1 MNASILRLLLVRR
14 GWSLLGLVVSA
25 VAGGWTS
32 VASAASRPN
41 IIVIMCDDLGYGD
54 VQANFPQ
61 GLIRTPNL
69 DRVAKEGVRF
79 TDAYAPSGLCTP
91 TRYGLMTGR
100 YAWRTRLQSGVV
112 GGLSPR
118 LIEAGRPTVA
128 SLLKAQ
134 GYRTAVIGKWHLGLN
149 WEILPGKAITELGVE
164 APDQV
169 WNVDYRRPF
178 GGGPTTLGFDRFFG
192 ISASLDMVPY
202 TYLENDRVVA
212 LPTEERTWPMHPGY
226 VFDCRLGP
234 AAPGFEVADVL
245 PELTRQAERFI
256 EEGARREEPFFLYLP
271 LPSPH
276 TPLAPTAEWKG
287 RSGLNLYADF
297 VMQTDAAIGQL
308 LATLERSGEAE
319 NTLLIVTSDNG
330 CAPQARIHDL
340 KAKGH
345 DVSGGLRGNKADLYD
360 GGVRVPFLVRWPERV
375 RPAVSGQLV
384 CLTDL
389 FATFA
394 EVVGARV
401 PHDAAEDSFSFA
413 SALLA
418 RAPVPGQ
425 PVRDAVVLHS
435 AFGSFAIRE
444 GDWKLALCAGSGGWS
459 APVNYDAE
467 QAGLPMTQLYHIG
480 GADRGERNNLEAQQ
494 PERVQRLESRL
505 REIVAAGRS
514 TPGPQARNAVEI
526 ALRKPSLPSQRGRA
540 PSPPVAET
548 PGARD

>member
-1 MNASILRLLLVRR
+1 MRR
-14 GWSLLGLVVSA
+14 TDLARIPLWCLAALA
-25 VAGGWTS
+25 VA
-32 VASAASRPN
+32 AAASPVGAAKAVDPRGPRPN
-41 IIVIMCDDLGYGD
+41 IVVVLCDDLGYGD

-61 GLIRTPNL
+61 GRIRTPHM
-69 DRVAKEGVRF
+69 DRLAREGVRF
-79 TDAYAPSGLCTP
+79 TDAYSPSGLCTP
-91 TRYGLMTGR
+91 TRYGLLTGR
-100 YAWRTRLQSGVV
+100 YAWRTRLQSGVI

-128 SLLKAQ
+128 SFLQAR

-149 WEILPGKAITELGVE
+149 WERLPGRAITELGVE
-164 APDQV
+164 TPEQV
-169 WNVDYRRPF
+169 WNVDYGRPF

-256 EEGARREEPFFLYLP
+256 EEESRRGGPFFLYLP

-308 LATLERSGEAE
+308 LAALERSGVAD
-319 NTLLIVTSDNG
+319 NTLFILTSDNG

-360 GGVRVPFLVRWPERV
+360 GGVRVPFLARWPDRV

-394 EVVGARV
+394 DLVGADV
-401 PHDAAEDSFSFA
+401 PADAAEDSFSFA
-413 SALLA
+413 SALLSSPEA
-418 RAPVPGQ
+418 STR

-444 GDWKLALCAGSGGWS
+444 GEWKLALCAGSGGWS

-467 QAGLPMTQLYHIG
+467 QAGLPLTQLYHIG
-480 GADRGERNNLEAQQ
+480 GDDRGERNNRQAEQ

-514 TPGPQARNAVEI
+514 TPGPRAANAVEV

-540 PSPPVAET
+540 PSPPVEAPT
-548 PGARD
+548 GARD

>member
-1 MNASILRLLLVRR
+1 MRPLPRSFRCRLAVVLLA
-14 GWSLLGLVVSA
+14 LCSA
-25 VAGGWTS
+25 AAGGFAAGD
-32 VASAASRPN
+32 VRPASRPN
-41 IIVIMCDDLGYGD
+41 VVVVLCDDLGYGD
-54 VQANFPQ
+54 VQANFPA
-61 GLIRTPNL
+61 GLIRTPHL
-69 DRVAKEGVRF
+69 DRLAREGVRF
-79 TDAYAPSGLCTP
+79 TDAYSPSGLCTP

-118 LIEAGRPTVA
+118 LIEPGRATVA
-128 SLLKAQ
+128 SFLRGR

-149 WEILPGKAITELGVE
+149 WERLPGKAITELGVE

-169 WNVDYRRPF
+169 WNVDYAKPF

-245 PELTRQAERFI
+245 PELTRQAEAFI
-256 EEGARREEPFFLYLP
+256 AEESRRGGPFFLYLP

-297 VMQTDAAIGQL
+297 VMQTDAAIGQV
-308 LATLERSGEAE
+308 LAALERSGVAE
-319 NTLLIVTSDNG
+319 NTLVIVTSDNG

-345 DVSGGLRGNKADLYD
+345 DVSGGLRGHKADLYD
-360 GGVRVPFLVRWPERV
+360 GGVRVPFLARWPERV

-389 FATFA
+389 FATVA
-394 EVVGARV
+394 ELVGAAS
-401 PHDAAEDSFSFA
+401 PEGAAEDSFSFA
-413 SALLA
+413 PALLA
-418 RAPVPGQ
+418 RPPAPGQ

-444 GDWKLALCAGSGGWS
+444 GEWKLALCAGSGGWS

-467 QAGLPMTQLYHIG
+467 QAGLPPTQLYHIG
-480 GADRGERNNLEAQQ
+480 GDDRGERNNRQAEQ

-514 TPGPQARNAVEI
+514 TPGPRATNAVEV
-526 ALRKPSLPSQRGRA
+526 ALRKPSLPSQRGRP
-540 PSPPVAET
+540 PSPPVEA
-548 PGARD
+548 PAGARD

>member
-1 MNASILRLLLVRR
+1 MNRNSLLVFR
-14 GWSLLGLVVSA
+14 GWCAAAAAVLGF
-25 VAGGWTS
+25 
-32 VASAASRPN
+32 VASGEAAPSAATRDVRPN
-41 IIVIMCDDLGYGD
+41 IVVVLCDDLGYGD

-61 GLIRTPNL
+61 GLIRTPHM
-69 DRVAKEGVRF
+69 DRLAREGVRF
-79 TDAYAPSGLCTP
+79 TDAYSPSGLCTP

-118 LIEAGRPTVA
+118 LIEEGRPTVA
-128 SLLKAQ
+128 SFLQAR

-149 WEILPGKAITELGVE
+149 WERLPGKAITELGVE
-164 APDQV
+164 TPDQV
-169 WNVDYRRPF
+169 WNVDYSRPF

-256 EEGARREEPFFLYLP
+256 EDESRRGGPFFLYLP

-308 LATLERSGEAE
+308 LAALERSGVAD
-319 NTLLIVTSDNG
+319 NTLFILTSDNG

-360 GGVRVPFLVRWPERV
+360 GGVRVPFLARWPDRA
-375 RPAVSGQLV
+375 RPAESGQLV

-394 EVVGARV
+394 ELVDADV
-401 PHDAAEDSFSFA
+401 PAHAAEDSFSFA
-413 SALLA
+413 PALLS
-418 RAPVPGQ
+418 RPGAPPR

-444 GDWKLALCAGSGGWS
+444 GEWKLALCAGSGGWS
-459 APVNYDAE
+459 TPVNFDAE
-467 QAGLPMTQLYHIG
+467 AAGLPMTQLYHIG
-480 GADRGERNNLEAQQ
+480 GADRGERTNLQAEQ
-494 PERVQRLESRL
+494 PERVQRLEARL

-514 TPGPQARNAVEI
+514 TPGPRASNAVEV

-540 PSPPVAET
+540 PSPPVAA
-548 PGARD
+548 PAGARD

>member
-1 MNASILRLLLVRR
+1 MNQKLTPLFR
-14 GWSLLGLVVSA
+14 GWYVVATAVLGFVVPA
-25 VAGGWTS
+25 WA
-32 VASAASRPN
+32 APSAAPRDGRPN
-41 IIVIMCDDLGYGD
+41 IVVVLCDDLGYGD

-61 GLIRTPNL
+61 GLIRTPHM
-69 DRVAKEGVRF
+69 DRLAREGVRF
-79 TDAYAPSGLCTP
+79 TDAYSPSGLCTP
-91 TRYGLMTGR
+91 TRYGLLTGR
-100 YAWRTRLQSGVV
+100 YAWRTRLQSGVI

-128 SLLKAQ
+128 SFLQ
-134 GYRTAVIGKWHLGLN
+134 SHGYRTAVIGKWHLGLN
-149 WEILPGKAITELGVE
+149 WERLPGKAITELGVE
-164 APDQV
+164 TPDQV
-169 WNVDYRRPF
+169 WNVDYGRPF

-256 EEGARREEPFFLYLP
+256 EDESRRGGPFFLYLP

-308 LATLERSGEAE
+308 LAALERSGVAD
-319 NTLLIVTSDNG
+319 NTLFILTSDNG

-360 GGVRVPFLVRWPERV
+360 GGVRVPFLARWPDRV
-375 RPAVSGQLV
+375 PPAESGQLV

-394 EVVGARV
+394 ELVGADV
-401 PHDAAEDSFSFA
+401 PTDAAEDSFSFA
-413 SALLA
+413 SALLS
-418 RAPVPGQ
+418 RSGAPTRPA
-425 PVRDAVVLHS
+425 RDAVVLHS

-444 GDWKLALCAGSGGWS
+444 GEWKLALCAGSGGWS
-459 APVNYDAE
+459 APVNFDAE
-467 QAGLPMTQLYHIG
+467 AAGLPMTQLYHIG
-480 GADRGERNNLEAQQ
+480 GADRGERTNLQAEQ
-494 PERVQRLESRL
+494 PERVRQLEARL

-514 TPGPQARNAVEI
+514 TLGPRASNAVEV
-526 ALRKPSLPSQRGRA
+526 ALRKPSLQTQRGRA
-540 PSPPVAET
+540 PSPPVAEPAGT
-548 PGARD
+548 RD